1 MIEEL
6 LIHGAQQFN
15 EWQNTY
21 KDEIKILKEALVEN
35 FVEAHHIGSTAI
47 NDIYAK
53 PSIDIALIV
62 QDLNDATILIDI
74 GYQMKGEFNIPFR
87 HFYSKKISNNQKIK
101 IHVMLPGNHELDN
114 FINFRDYLNRNENIR
129 SQYSNMKFQIQNLL
143 NQADNEEMF
152 NRYTLSKN
160 DMIVNFIKESGFD
173 KICMRF
179 VAHYSEQQ
187 YEKTICNKN
196 NITINDGDIRVILYK
211 GADIIGYAIA
221 TNNKIRFIYSE
232 EKTTEFKSYF
242 EKYLNH
248 RAN

>member
-1 MIEEL
+1 
-6 LIHGAQQFN
+6 
-15 EWQNTY
+15 
-21 KDEIKILKEALVEN
+21 
-35 FVEAHHIGSTAI
+35 
-47 NDIYAK
+47 
-53 PSIDIALIV
+53 
-62 QDLNDATILIDI
+62 
-74 GYQMKGEFNIPFR
+74 
-87 HFYSKKISNNQKIK
+87 
-101 IHVMLPGNHELDN
+101 
-114 FINFRDYLNRNENIR
+114 
-129 SQYSNMKFQIQNLL
+129 
-143 NQADNEEMF
+143 
-152 NRYTLSKN
+152 
-160 DMIVNFIKESGFD
+160 MIVNFIKKSGFD

-248 RAN
+248 SAAKWNKPWELIIRYNFIRLIAKVENVISKRLTIRVCEIIKITFAIALLHYQQL